1 MDNKTREG
9 MGRGTLYLMIAN
21 TVFLVS
27 GYAIHFGLG
36 RYLGPEAYGIYGIV
50 LSLMT
55 TINLLLTTGFPQ
67 GASKYIA
74 EDNIKLS
81 SIVRHSTRIQVL
93 FSLLI
98 FAIYFGLA
106 GVIANLFNDPNL
118 TLYIRISALVIP
130 FYALY
135 AIYSDGYLNG
145 LREFGKQAKTLT
157 VASVAKVGIVFILVL
172 LGLSIKGAIL
182 GYLLAAVVGW
192 LLAWRYLGA
201 VGKSSANF
209 EWSKLVKFGI
219 PATLFAAMLY
229 LIMSIDLFAVKAI
242 GGEDV
247 DTGFYTS
254 ATTIAKIP
262 YFIFGG
268 LALALLPSISRSTSV
283 NDPQLTA
290 SYINQSMRY
299 MLMLLIPGVL
309 LISATSSDL
318 IALAYSSRYAEA
330 ADPLSI
336 LIFGLAFLAVFLVL
350 AHIIMGGGKPNVVF
364 GITLLLV
371 AMDVALNITLI
382 PRYELMGAA
391 WATTLTALVGM
402 IVAAI
407 YVFRRFKALVSARS
421 FIKICLASLAIY
433 FIAYFLTR
441 HASPSP
447 FFLPL
452 IYGGLFAVYFGLLL
466 LMKEFS
472 KEDVETIKRIIPLRR
487 FGGMGE

>member
-1 MDNKTREG
+1 MDNNTRES
-9 MGRGTLYLMIAN
+9 MGRGTLYLMIASA
-21 TVFLVS
+21 VFLVT

-36 RYLGPEAYGIYGIV
+36 RYLGPETYGIYGVV

-74 EDNIKLS
+74 EDNVKLS

-118 TLYIRISALVIP
+118 TLYIRISASVIP

-145 LREFGKQAKTLT
+145 LREFGKQARTLT
-157 VASVAKVGIVFILVL
+157 VASVAKVGMVFLLVL
-172 LGLSIKGAIL
+172 LGLSVKGAIL

-201 VGKSSANF
+201 VGESSANF

-242 GGEDV
+242 SGEDV
-247 DTGFYTS
+247 DTGLYTA
-254 ATTIAKIP
+254 ATTIAKVP

-283 NDPQLTA
+283 NDSKLTA

-318 IALAYSSRYAEA
+318 ITLAYSSRYIEA
-330 ADPLSI
+330 GNPLSV
-336 LIFGLAFLAVFLVL
+336 LVFGLAFLAVFLVL

-364 GITLLLV
+364 GIALPLV
-371 AMDVALNITLI
+371 AMDIALNITLI

-391 WATTLTALVGM
+391 WATTLTGLIGM
-402 IVAAI
+402 VAVAI
-407 YVFRRFKALVSARS
+407 YVLRQFKALVSARS

-433 FIAYFLTR
+433 FIAYFITHQVSL
-441 HASPSP
+441 SP
-447 FFLPL
+447 FFLLL
-452 IYGGLFAVYFGLLL
+452 IYVGLFAVYLGLLL
-466 LMKEFS
+466 VMKELS
-472 KEDVETIKRIIPLRR
+472 REDLDTFKRIIPLGR